1 MEATTTATPS
11 GTGSRT
17 IADLLPRAAS
27 LYGDNLA
34 VKRKTPDGWVDLTFA
49 EVGDIARE
57 VGLGILDLDVAPG
70 DRVSILCTTRP
81 EWTYA
86 SFGITQ
92 AGAVVVPIYP
102 TNSPEECEWVLSDS
116 EAVAVVCENADQVAK
131 VEQVRDRLP
140 HLRHVISIEPAEGT
154 ISLDD
159 LRARG
164 RARDPR
170 ELEARTAA
178 VTPEDPYTI
187 IYTSGTTGPPKG
199 CVLGHGNY
207 RAIVDMVNQREL
219 FRGDDDLVYLFLPLA
234 HSFALLIQL
243 AAFDLGTALAYFGG
257 DVKQIVVELS
267 EVKPTYLPSV
277 PRIFEKIYGLVGANV
292 DAETLAQA
300 TEVGGKVE
308 DLRIAGEPIP
318 AELQAAYD
326 QFDATLFSNVRAAFG
341 GRLREAV
348 TGAAPIAKEILEF
361 FWACGVPVMEG
372 YGMTETA
379 TASTVSTPEHH
390 KFGTVGRALPGVE
403 LKIAEDGEVL
413 VRGANVFQGYWRNAD
428 ASFGSIDE
436 DGWLHTGDLGSLD
449 EDGYLSI
456 TGRKK
461 DIIITAGG
469 KNLTPA
475 NLENDLKQSRWISQ
489 AVMHGDRRPFPS
501 MLITLDEETI
511 VPWAQEQGIEDT
523 SIAAL
528 AQHPQVIALIQEE
541 VDRANARY
549 AQVEQVKKF
558 FILDHDFSQETGE
571 LTASLKV
578 KRNVVNELYA
588 ERFDALYAD

>member
-49 EVGDIARE
+49 EVGEIARE